1 MLALRRGLLIILSVG
16 YANTLSLGYF
26 KSTTLFLYILES
38 TKQGSV
44 AKRCGSVLFVVYA
57 LYK

>member
-1 MLALRRGLLIILSVG
+1 MLALRRGLLNILSVG

-38 TKQGSV
+38 TKQLSSDTTV
-44 AKRCGSVLFVVYA
+44 D
-57 LYK
+57 LYKTH

>member
-38 TKQGSV
+38 TKQGSI
-44 AKRCGSVLFVVYA
+44 AKRCGFL
-57 LYK
+57 